1 MWLRNFLKLSKD
13 QKILKIALDVP
24 VNKFFDYI
32 SNDENIKIGQYVK
45 VPFGK
50 RTLIGICC
58 EIASESIVPADKLKS
73 IVSIESEIIFDAS
86 MLKLLYFVSDY
97 YQHPIGQTIMSVV
110 PSRIKKNSLTS
121 KKKELLFK
129 ANESLT
135 NEVIDSLP
143 ARQLRLKK
151 VAHAILKKEL
161 RQKDLN
167 KLVSNGSACVSK
179 LESMGL
185 VSSEVFIPTIR
196 RSQKDQPVLN
206 KEQKYVI
213 DEIKNNKSFKP
224 WLIHGVTASGKT
236 EIYMN
241 LITEFLEN
249 SQNQALVLVPEINLT
264 PQLEERFKNRFFDKK
279 IVILH
284 SYLSDIERLD
294 NWRQAKIGNADI
306 VIGTRLGVFTPMPKL
321 KIIIIDE
328 EHDPSFKQSEGLRYH
343 ARDVA
348 MMRAKNLNIPI
359 ILGSATPSLETWYK
373 ATNAKQNF
381 QYLKLNSRAV
391 DNATLPAIKTIQVN
405 DKTKLEVSKEVIDAI
420 QNRIDKQEQTIV
432 FINRRGYSPVLICS
446 SCGWVA
452 ECERCS
458 SRLVVHLQ
466 NKRLKCHHCG
476 YDQKITNACIDCGN
490 TDLFPLGTGTQ
501 KIEDVLKYHFSE
513 AKISRVDRDTT
524 YSKKSIEDLYLK
536 MNNRE
541 IDIVIGTQMLAK
553 GHDFPHVTLVVVLDA
568 DNALYSPDFR
578 ASERLFSQ
586 LMQVSG
592 RAGRGKIKGDVLIQ
606 SVFPNHNLFESLKAH
621 DFDSFSNQLLN
632 ERKSMGLSPFSY
644 NAVFMVKSKNL
655 NMAKQFIH
663 DVTAW
668 AKESLISTINV
679 LGPSRPTIERLKG
692 FERFNLYIQA
702 SSRKDLHTM
711 LKPWISQIRQHPLVN
726 RVKWSVDVDPTDF

>member
-1 MWLRNFLKLSKD
+1 MSKD

-58 EIASESIVPADKLKS
+58 EIANESIVPADKLKS
-73 IVSIESEIIFDAS
+73 IVSIESEIIFDTS

-167 KLVSNGSACVSK
+167 KLVSNGSECVSK

-279 IVILH
+279 IVVLH

-294 NWRQAKIGNADI
+294 NWRQSKIGNADI
-306 VIGTRLGVFTPMPKL
+306 VIGTRLGVFTPMPNL

-592 RAGRGKIKGDVLIQ
+592 RAGRGKIKGEVLIQ

-668 AKESLISTINV
+668 AKESLVSTINV

>member
-1 MWLRNFLKLSKD
+1 MSKD

-32 SNDENIKIGQYVK
+32 SNHGNIKIGQYVK

-58 EIASESIVPADKLKS
+58 EIAHESIVPADKLKS
-73 IVSIESEIIFDAS
+73 IDSIESEIIFDAP

-167 KLVSNGSACVSK
+167 KLVSNGSECVSK

-279 IVILH
+279 IVVLH

-294 NWRQAKIGNADI
+294 NWRQSKIGNADI
-306 VIGTRLGVFTPMPKL
+306 VIGTRLGVFTPMPNL

-592 RAGRGKIKGDVLIQ
+592 RAGRGKIKGEVLIQ

-668 AKESLISTINV
+668 AKESLVSTINV

>member
-1 MWLRNFLKLSKD
+1 MSKD

-32 SNDENIKIGQYVK
+32 SNHGNIKIGQYVK

-58 EIASESIVPADKLKS
+58 EIAHESIVPADKLKS
-73 IVSIESEIIFDAS
+73 IDSIESEIIFDAP

-143 ARQLRLKK
+143 SRQLRLKK

-167 KLVSNGSACVSK
+167 KLVSNGSECVSK

-279 IVILH
+279 IVVLH

-306 VIGTRLGVFTPMPKL
+306 VIGTRLGVFTPMPNL

-592 RAGRGKIKGDVLIQ
+592 RAGRGKIKGEVLIQ

-668 AKESLISTINV
+668 AKESLVSTINV

>member
-1 MWLRNFLKLSKD
+1 MSKD

-32 SNDENIKIGQYVK
+32 SNHGNIKIGQYVK

-58 EIASESIVPADKLKS
+58 EIAHESIVPADKLKS
-73 IVSIESEIIFDAS
+73 IDSIESEIIFDAP

-129 ANESLT
+129 ANKSLT
-135 NEVIDSLP
+135 NKVIDSLP

-167 KLVSNGSACVSK
+167 KLVSNGSECVSK

-241 LITEFLEN
+241 LIMEFLEN

-279 IVILH
+279 IVVLH

-306 VIGTRLGVFTPMPKL
+306 VIGTRLGVFTPMPNL

-592 RAGRGKIKGDVLIQ
+592 RAGRGKIKGEVLIQ

-668 AKESLISTINV
+668 AKESLVSTINV

>member
-1 MWLRNFLKLSKD
+1 LSKD
-13 QKILKIALDVP
+13 QKILKVALDVP

-32 SNDENIKIGQYVK
+32 SNDANIKIGQYVR

-50 RTLIGICC
+50 RNLIGICC
-58 EIASESIVPADKLKS
+58 ETSIESMVPIDKLKFIIS
-73 IVSIESEIIFDAS
+73 TETEIVFDKS

-97 YQHPIGQTIMSVV
+97 YHHPIGQTIMSVV
-110 PSRIKKNSLTS
+110 PSRLKKNSLTS
-121 KKKELLFK
+121 KKKELIFK
-129 ANESLT
+129 ADASLT
-135 NEVIDSLP
+135 HEVIDNLP
-143 ARQLRLKK
+143 SRQLRLKK
-151 VAHAILKKEL
+151 VAHAILKKDL

-167 KLVSNGSACVSK
+167 RLVSNGSECVDK

-185 VSSEVFIPTIR
+185 ISLEVFIQETS
-196 RSQKDQPVLN
+196 RSKKDQLVLN
-206 KEQKYVI
+206 KEQKKVI
-213 DEIKNNKSFKP
+213 DEIKKTKSYKP

-249 SQNQALVLVPEINLT
+249 SQSQALVLVPEINLT
-264 PQLEERFKNRFFDKK
+264 PQLEERFQNRFFDKK
-279 IVILH
+279 IVVLH

-294 NWRQAKIGNADI
+294 NWREAKIGNADI
-306 VIGTRLGVFTPMPKL
+306 VIGTRLGIFTPMPNL

-359 ILGSATPSLETWYK
+359 VMGSATPSLETWYK
-373 ATNAKQNF
+373 AINTKQNF
-381 QYLKLNSRAV
+381 KYLKLNSRAV

-405 DKTKLEVSKEVIDAI
+405 DKTKLQVSKEVIDAI
-420 QNRIDKQEQTIV
+420 QNRLDKKEQTIV

-458 SRLVVHLQ
+458 SRLVVHL
-466 NKRLKCHHCG
+466 KKERLKCHHCG
-476 YDQKITNACIDCGN
+476 YDQKITNACVDCGN

-501 KIEDVLKYHFSE
+501 KIEDVLKYSFSE
-513 AKISRVDRDTT
+513 AKITRVDRDTT
-524 YSKKSIEDLYLK
+524 HSKKSIEDLYLK

-586 LMQVSG
+586 LIQVSG
-592 RAGRGKIKGDVLIQ
+592 RAGRGKIKGEVLIQ
-606 SVFPNHNLFESLKAH
+606 SAFPNHNLFDSLKAH

-644 NAVFMVKSKNL
+644 NAVLMVKSKNL
-655 NMAKQFIH
+655 NMAKQFIN
-663 DVTAW
+663 DVTGW
-668 AKESLISTINV
+668 AKESLVSTINV
-679 LGPSRPTIERLKG
+679 LGPSRPTIEKLKG
-692 FERFNLYIQA
+692 FERFHLYIQA
-702 SSRKDLHTM
+702 PSRKDLHMM

>member
-1 MWLRNFLKLSKD
+1 MSKD
-13 QKILKIALDVP
+13 QKILKVALDVP

-32 SNDENIKIGQYVK
+32 SNDANIKIGQYVR

-50 RTLIGICC
+50 RNLIGICC
-58 EIASESIVPADKLKS
+58 ETSIESMVPIDKLKFIIS
-73 IVSIESEIIFDAS
+73 TETEIVFDKS

-97 YQHPIGQTIMSVV
+97 YHHPIGQTIMSVV
-110 PSRIKKNSLTS
+110 PSRLKKNSLNS
-121 KKKELLFK
+121 KKKELIFK
-129 ANESLT
+129 ADASLT
-135 NEVIDSLP
+135 HEVIDNLP
-143 ARQLRLKK
+143 SRQLRLKK
-151 VAHAILKKEL
+151 VAHAILKKDL

-167 KLVSNGSACVSK
+167 KLVSNGSECVDK

-185 VSSEVFIPTIR
+185 ISLEVFIQETS
-196 RSQKDQPVLN
+196 RSKKDQPVLN
-206 KEQKYVI
+206 KEQKKVI
-213 DEIKNNKSFKP
+213 DEIKKTKSYKP

-241 LITEFLEN
+241 LITEFLVN
-249 SQNQALVLVPEINLT
+249 SQSQALVLVPEINLT
-264 PQLEERFKNRFFDKK
+264 PQLEERFQNRFFDKK
-279 IVILH
+279 IVVLH

-294 NWRQAKIGNADI
+294 NWREAKIGNADI
-306 VIGTRLGVFTPMPKL
+306 VIGTRLGIFTPMPNL

-348 MMRAKNLNIPI
+348 MMRAKNLDIPI
-359 ILGSATPSLETWYK
+359 IMGSATPSLETWYK
-373 ATNAKQNF
+373 AINTKQNF
-381 QYLKLNSRAV
+381 KYLKLNSRAV
-391 DNATLPAIKTIQVN
+391 ESATLPAIKTIQVN
-405 DKTKLEVSKEVIDAI
+405 DKTKLQVSKEVIDAI
-420 QNRIDKQEQTIV
+420 QNRLDKKEQTIV

-458 SRLVVHLQ
+458 SRLVVHLKK
-466 NKRLKCHHCG
+466 KRLKCHHCG
-476 YDQKITNACIDCGN
+476 YDQKITNSCVECGN

-513 AKISRVDRDTT
+513 AKITRVDRDTT
-524 YSKKSIEDLYLK
+524 NSKKSIEDLYLK
-536 MNNRE
+536 MSNRE

-553 GHDFPHVTLVVVLDA
+553 GHDFPRVTLVVVLDA

-592 RAGRGKIKGDVLIQ
+592 RAGRGKIKGEVLIQ
-606 SVFPNHNLFESLKAH
+606 SVFPNHHLFDSLKVH
-621 DFDSFSNQLLN
+621 DFDSFSNQLVN

-644 NAVFMVKSKNL
+644 NAVLTVKSKNL
-655 NMAKQFIH
+655 NMAKQFIN
-663 DVTAW
+663 DVTGW
-668 AKESLISTINV
+668 AKESLVSTINV
-679 LGPSRPTIERLKG
+679 LGPSRPTIEKLKG
-692 FERFNLYIQA
+692 FERFHLYIQA
-702 SSRKDLHTM
+702 PSRKDLHIM

-726 RVKWSVDVDPTDF
+726 RVKWSVDVDPMDF

>member
-1 MWLRNFLKLSKD
+1 VSKD
-13 QKILKIALDVP
+13 QIILKIALDVP

-58 EIASESIVPADKLKS
+58 EIANESLVPADKLKS

-97 YQHPIGQTIMSVV
+97 YQHPIGQTIMTVV
-110 PSRIKKNSLTS
+110 PSRIKKNSFTS

-143 ARQLRLKK
+143 RRQLRLKK
-151 VAHAILKKEL
+151 VAQAILKKEL

-167 KLVSNGSACVSK
+167 KLVSNGSECVGK

-185 VSSEVFIPTIR
+185 VSSEVFNPTIS
-196 RSQKDQPVLN
+196 RSQNNQPVLN
-206 KEQKYVI
+206 KEQKKVI

-241 LITEFLEN
+241 LITDFLEN

-279 IVILH
+279 IVVLH

-306 VIGTRLGVFTPMPKL
+306 VIGTRLGVFTPMPNL

-359 ILGSATPSLETWYK
+359 ILGSATPSIETWYK

-466 NKRLKCHHCG
+466 KKRLKCHHCG

-592 RAGRGKIKGDVLIQ
+592 RAGRGKIKGEVLIQ

-655 NMAKQFIH
+655 NMAKQFIY

-668 AKESLISTINV
+668 AKESLVSTINV
-679 LGPSRPTIERLKG
+679 LGPSRPTIEKLKG

-702 SSRKDLHTM
+702 SSRKDLHKM

>member
-1 MWLRNFLKLSKD
+1 LSKD

-58 EIASESIVPADKLKS
+58 EIAHESIVPADKLKS
-73 IVSIESEIIFDAS
+73 IDSIESEIIFDAP

-129 ANESLT
+129 ANKSLT

-167 KLVSNGSACVSK
+167 KLVSNGSECVSK

-279 IVILH
+279 IVVLH

-306 VIGTRLGVFTPMPKL
+306 VIGTRLGVFTPMPNL

-592 RAGRGKIKGDVLIQ
+592 RAGRGKIKGEVLIQ

-668 AKESLISTINV
+668 AKESLVSTINV

>member
-1 MWLRNFLKLSKD
+1 MSKD

-32 SNDENIKIGQYVK
+32 SNHGNIKIGQYVK

-58 EIASESIVPADKLKS
+58 EIAHESIVPADKLKS
-73 IVSIESEIIFDAS
+73 IDSIESEIIFDAP

-129 ANESLT
+129 ANKSLT
-135 NEVIDSLP
+135 NKVIDSLP

-167 KLVSNGSACVSK
+167 KLVSNGSECVSK

-213 DEIKNNKSFKP
+213 NEIKNNKSFKP

-279 IVILH
+279 IVVLH

-306 VIGTRLGVFTPMPKL
+306 VIGTRLGVFTPMPNL

-592 RAGRGKIKGDVLIQ
+592 RAGRGKIKGEVLIQ

-668 AKESLISTINV
+668 AKESLVSTINV

>member
-1 MWLRNFLKLSKD
+1 MSKD
-13 QKILKIALDVP
+13 EKILKIALDVP

-58 EIASESIVPADKLKS
+58 EIANESIVPADKLKS

-97 YQHPIGQTIMSVV
+97 YQHPIGQTIMTVV

-167 KLVSNGSACVSK
+167 KLVSNGSECVSK

-279 IVILH
+279 IVVLH

-306 VIGTRLGVFTPMPKL
+306 VIGTRLGVFTPMPNL

-592 RAGRGKIKGDVLIQ
+592 RAGRGKIKGEVLIQ

-668 AKESLISTINV
+668 AKESLVSTINV

>member
-1 MWLRNFLKLSKD
+1 MSKD

-58 EIASESIVPADKLKS
+58 EIANESIVPADKLKS

-97 YQHPIGQTIMSVV
+97 YQHPIGQTIMTVV

-135 NEVIDSLP
+135 NEVINSLP

-167 KLVSNGSACVSK
+167 KLVSNGSECVSK

-241 LITEFLEN
+241 LITEFLDN

-279 IVILH
+279 IVVLH

-306 VIGTRLGVFTPMPKL
+306 VIGTRLGVFTPMPNL

-592 RAGRGKIKGDVLIQ
+592 RAGRGKIKGEVLIQ

-668 AKESLISTINV
+668 AKESLVSTINV

>member
-1 MWLRNFLKLSKD
+1 MSKD

-32 SNDENIKIGQYVK
+32 SNHGNIKIGQYVK

-58 EIASESIVPADKLKS
+58 EIAHESIVPADKLKS
-73 IVSIESEIIFDAS
+73 IDSIESEIIFDAP

-129 ANESLT
+129 ADESLT

-151 VAHAILKKEL
+151 VAHEILKKEL

-167 KLVSNGSACVSK
+167 KLVSNGSECVSK

-185 VSSEVFIPTIR
+185 VSSEAFIPTIR

-279 IVILH
+279 IVVLH

-306 VIGTRLGVFTPMPKL
+306 VIGTRLGVFTPMPNL

-592 RAGRGKIKGDVLIQ
+592 RAGRGKIKGEVLIQ

-668 AKESLISTINV
+668 AKESLVSTINV

>member
-1 MWLRNFLKLSKD
+1 MRNFQKLSKD
-13 QKILKIALDVP
+13 QKILKVALDVP

-32 SNDENIKIGQYVK
+32 SNDANIKIGQYVR

-50 RTLIGICC
+50 RNLIGICC
-58 EIASESIVPADKLKS
+58 ETSIESMVPIDKLKFIIS
-73 IVSIESEIIFDAS
+73 TETEIVFDKS

-97 YQHPIGQTIMSVV
+97 YHHPIGQTIMSVV
-110 PSRIKKNSLTS
+110 PSRLKKNSLTS
-121 KKKELLFK
+121 KKKELIFK
-129 ANESLT
+129 ADASLT
-135 NEVIDSLP
+135 HEVIDNLP
-143 ARQLRLKK
+143 SRQLRLKK
-151 VAHAILKKEL
+151 VAHAILKKDL

-167 KLVSNGSACVSK
+167 KLVSNGSECVDK

-185 VSSEVFIPTIR
+185 ISLEVFIQETS
-196 RSQKDQPVLN
+196 RSKKDQPVLN
-206 KEQKYVI
+206 KEQKKVI
-213 DEIKNNKSFKP
+213 DEIKKTKSYKP

-241 LITEFLEN
+241 LITEFLVN
-249 SQNQALVLVPEINLT
+249 SQSQALVLVPEINLT
-264 PQLEERFKNRFFDKK
+264 PQLEERFQNRFFDKK
-279 IVILH
+279 IVVLH

-294 NWRQAKIGNADI
+294 NWREAKIGNADI
-306 VIGTRLGVFTPMPKL
+306 VIGTRLGIFTPMPNL

-359 ILGSATPSLETWYK
+359 IMGSATPSLETWYK
-373 ATNAKQNF
+373 AINTKQNF
-381 QYLKLNSRAV
+381 KYLKLNSRAV

-405 DKTKLEVSKEVIDAI
+405 DKTKLQVSKEVIDAI
-420 QNRIDKQEQTIV
+420 QNRLDKKEQTIV

-458 SRLVVHLQ
+458 SRLVVHLKK
-466 NKRLKCHHCG
+466 KRLKCHHCG
-476 YDQKITNACIDCGN
+476 YDQKITNACVDCGN

-501 KIEDVLKYHFSE
+501 KIEDVLKYSFSE
-513 AKISRVDRDTT
+513 AKIIRVDRDTT
-524 YSKKSIEDLYLK
+524 HSKKSIEDLYLK

-586 LMQVSG
+586 LIQVSG
-592 RAGRGKIKGDVLIQ
+592 RAGRGKIKGEVLIQ
-606 SVFPNHNLFESLKAH
+606 SAFPNHNLFDSLKAH

-644 NAVFMVKSKNL
+644 NAVLTVKSKNL
-655 NMAKQFIH
+655 NMAKQFIN
-663 DVTAW
+663 DVTGW
-668 AKESLISTINV
+668 AKESLVSTINV
-679 LGPSRPTIERLKG
+679 LGPSRPTIEKLKG
-692 FERFNLYIQA
+692 FERFHLYIQA
-702 SSRKDLHTM
+702 PSRKDLHIM

-726 RVKWSVDVDPTDF
+726 RVKWSVDVDPMDF

>member
-1 MWLRNFLKLSKD
+1 MSKD

-58 EIASESIVPADKLKS
+58 EIANESIVTADKLKS

-167 KLVSNGSACVSK
+167 KLVSNGSECVGK

-279 IVILH
+279 IVVLH

-306 VIGTRLGVFTPMPKL
+306 VIGTRLGVFTPMPNL

-348 MMRAKNLNIPI
+348 MMRAKNLNIAI

-592 RAGRGKIKGDVLIQ
+592 RAGRGKIKGEVLIQ

-668 AKESLISTINV
+668 AKESLVSTINV

>member
-1 MWLRNFLKLSKD
+1 MSKD

-32 SNDENIKIGQYVK
+32 SNHGNIKIGQYVK

-58 EIASESIVPADKLKS
+58 EIANESIVPADKLKS

-129 ANESLT
+129 ANKSLT

-167 KLVSNGSACVSK
+167 KLVSNGSECVSK

-185 VSSEVFIPTIR
+185 VSSEAFIPTIR

-279 IVILH
+279 IVVLH

-306 VIGTRLGVFTPMPKL
+306 VIGTRLGVFTPMPNL

-592 RAGRGKIKGDVLIQ
+592 RAGRGKIKGEVLIQ

-668 AKESLISTINV
+668 AKESLVSTINV

>member
-1 MWLRNFLKLSKD
+1 
-13 QKILKIALDVP
+13 
-24 VNKFFDYI
+24 
-32 SNDENIKIGQYVK
+32 
-45 VPFGK
+45 
-50 RTLIGICC
+50 
-58 EIASESIVPADKLKS
+58 
-73 IVSIESEIIFDAS
+73 
-86 MLKLLYFVSDY
+86 
-97 YQHPIGQTIMSVV
+97 
-110 PSRIKKNSLTS
+110 
-121 KKKELLFK
+121 
-129 ANESLT
+129 
-135 NEVIDSLP
+135 
-143 ARQLRLKK
+143 
-151 VAHAILKKEL
+151 
-161 RQKDLN
+161 
-167 KLVSNGSACVSK
+167 
-179 LESMGL
+179 MGL
-185 VSSEVFIPTIR
+185 VSSEAFIPTIR

-279 IVILH
+279 IVVLH

-306 VIGTRLGVFTPMPKL
+306 VIGTRLGVFTPMPNL

-524 YSKKSIEDLYLK
+524 YSKKSIVDLYLK

-592 RAGRGKIKGDVLIQ
+592 RAGRGKIKGEVLIQ

-668 AKESLISTINV
+668 AKESLVSTINV

>member
-1 MWLRNFLKLSKD
+1 MSKD

-58 EIASESIVPADKLKS
+58 EIANESIVPADKLKS

-129 ANESLT
+129 ADESLT

-167 KLVSNGSACVSK
+167 KLVSNGSECVSK

-279 IVILH
+279 IVVLH

-306 VIGTRLGVFTPMPKL
+306 VIGTRLGVFTPMPNL

-592 RAGRGKIKGDVLIQ
+592 RAGRGKIKGEVLIQ

-668 AKESLISTINV
+668 AKESLVSTINV

>member
-1 MWLRNFLKLSKD
+1 MSKD
-13 QKILKIALDVP
+13 QKKILKVALDVP

-32 SNDENIKIGQYVK
+32 SNDEDIKVGQYVR

-50 RTLIGICC
+50 RNMIGICC
-58 EIASESIVPADKLKS
+58 EKSNESEVPIDKLKFIIS
-73 IVSIESEIIFDAS
+73 TEAGIIFDKS

-97 YQHPIGQTIMSVV
+97 YHHPIGQTIMSVV

-121 KKKELLFK
+121 KKNELIFK
-129 ANESLT
+129 ADTSLT
-135 NEVIDSLP
+135 NKVIENLP
-143 ARQLRLKK
+143 PRQLRLRK
-151 VAHAILKKEL
+151 VAYAILKKDL

-167 KLVSNGSACVSK
+167 KLVSNGSKCVGK

-185 VSSEVFIPTIR
+185 ISSEVFMQETS
-196 RSQKDQPVLN
+196 RSQKSQPVLN
-206 KEQKYVI
+206 KEQKKVI
-213 DEIKNNKSFKP
+213 DEIRNNKSFKP

-241 LITEFLEN
+241 LITKFLEN
-249 SQNQALVLVPEINLT
+249 VQSQALILVPEINLT
-264 PQLEERFKNRFFDKK
+264 PQLEERFQNRFFDKK
-279 IVILH
+279 IVVLH

-294 NWRQAKIGNADI
+294 NWRKAKVGNADI
-306 VIGTRLGVFTPMPKL
+306 VIGTRLGVFTPMPNL

-359 ILGSATPSLETWYK
+359 IMGSATPSLETWYK
-373 ATNAKQNF
+373 AINSKQNF
-381 QYLKLNSRAV
+381 KYLKLNSRAV
-391 DNATLPAIKTIQVN
+391 DNATLPVIKTIQVN
-405 DKTKLEVSKEVIDAI
+405 DKTKLQVSKEVIDAI
-420 QNRIDKQEQTIV
+420 QNRLDKKEQTIV

-458 SRLVVHLQ
+458 SRLVVHLKK
-466 NKRLKCHHCG
+466 KRLKCHHCG
-476 YDQKITNACIDCGN
+476 YDQKITNSCVDCGN

-501 KIEDVLKYHFSE
+501 KIEDALKYHFLE
-513 AKISRVDRDTT
+513 AKITRVDRDTT

-586 LMQVSG
+586 LMQVAG
-592 RAGRGKIKGDVLIQ
+592 RAGRGKIKGEVLIQ
-606 SVFPNHNLFESLKAH
+606 SVFPNHNLFDSLKAH

-632 ERKSMGLSPFSY
+632 ERRSMGLSPFSY
-644 NAVFMVKSKNL
+644 NAVLMVKSKNL
-655 NMAKQFIH
+655 DIAKQFIN
-663 DVTAW
+663 DVAGW
-668 AKESLISTINV
+668 AKESLGSTINV
-679 LGPSRPTIERLKG
+679 LGPSRPTIEKLKG
-692 FERFNLYIQA
+692 FERFHLYIQA
-702 SSRKDLHTM
+702 PSRKDLHMM
-711 LKPWISQIRQHPLVN
+711 LKPWISQIRQHPLAN
-726 RVKWSVDVDPTDF
+726 RVKWNVDVDPTDF

>member
-1 MWLRNFLKLSKD
+1 MSKD

-32 SNDENIKIGQYVK
+32 SNHGNIKIGQYVK

-58 EIASESIVPADKLKS
+58 EIAHESIVPADKLKS
-73 IVSIESEIIFDAS
+73 IDSIESEIIFDAP

-167 KLVSNGSACVSK
+167 KLVSNGSECVSK

-279 IVILH
+279 IVVLH

-306 VIGTRLGVFTPMPKL
+306 VIGTRLGVFTPMPNL

-592 RAGRGKIKGDVLIQ
+592 RAGRGKIKGEVLIQ

-668 AKESLISTINV
+668 AKESLVSTINV

>member
-1 MWLRNFLKLSKD
+1 MSKD

-58 EIASESIVPADKLKS
+58 EIANESIVPADKLKS

-167 KLVSNGSACVSK
+167 KLVSNGSECVSK

-279 IVILH
+279 IVVLH

-306 VIGTRLGVFTPMPKL
+306 VIGTRLGVFTPMPNL

-592 RAGRGKIKGDVLIQ
+592 RAGRGKIKGEVLIQ

-668 AKESLISTINV
+668 AKESLVSTINV

>member
-1 MWLRNFLKLSKD
+1 MSKD

-58 EIASESIVPADKLKS
+58 EIANESIVPADKLKS
-73 IVSIESEIIFDAS
+73 IVSIESEIIFDAP

-129 ANESLT
+129 ANKSLT

-167 KLVSNGSACVSK
+167 KLVSNGSECVSK

-279 IVILH
+279 IVVLH

-306 VIGTRLGVFTPMPKL
+306 VIGTRLGVFTPMPNL

-592 RAGRGKIKGDVLIQ
+592 RAGRGKIKGEVLIQ

-668 AKESLISTINV
+668 AKESLVSTINV

>member
-1 MWLRNFLKLSKD
+1 MSKD
-13 QKILKIALDVP
+13 QKILKVALDVP

-32 SNDENIKIGQYVK
+32 SNDANIKIGQYVR

-50 RTLIGICC
+50 RNLIGICC
-58 EIASESIVPADKLKS
+58 ETSIESMVPIDKLKFIIS
-73 IVSIESEIIFDAS
+73 TETEIVFDKS

-97 YQHPIGQTIMSVV
+97 YHHPIGQTIMSVV
-110 PSRIKKNSLTS
+110 PSRLKKNSFTS
-121 KKKELLFK
+121 KKKELIFK
-129 ANESLT
+129 ADASLT
-135 NEVIDSLP
+135 HEVIDNLP
-143 ARQLRLKK
+143 SRQLRLKK
-151 VAHAILKKEL
+151 VANAILKKDL

-167 KLVSNGSACVSK
+167 KLVSNGSECVDK

-185 VSSEVFIPTIR
+185 ISLEVFIQETS
-196 RSQKDQPVLN
+196 RSKKDQLVLN
-206 KEQKYVI
+206 KEQKKVI
-213 DEIKNNKSFKP
+213 DEIKKTKSYKP

-249 SQNQALVLVPEINLT
+249 SQSQALVLVPEINLT
-264 PQLEERFKNRFFDKK
+264 PQLEERFQNRFFDKK
-279 IVILH
+279 IVVLH

-294 NWRQAKIGNADI
+294 NWREAKIGNADI
-306 VIGTRLGVFTPMPKL
+306 VIGTRLGIFTPMPNL

-359 ILGSATPSLETWYK
+359 VMGSATPSLETWYK
-373 ATNAKQNF
+373 AINTKQNF
-381 QYLKLNSRAV
+381 KYLKLNSRAV

-405 DKTKLEVSKEVIDAI
+405 DKTKLQVSKEVIDAI
-420 QNRIDKQEQTIV
+420 QNRLDKKEQTIV

-458 SRLVVHLQ
+458 SRLVVHL
-466 NKRLKCHHCG
+466 KKERLKCHHCG
-476 YDQKITNACIDCGN
+476 YDQKITNACVDCGN

-501 KIEDVLKYHFSE
+501 KIEDVLKYSFSE
-513 AKISRVDRDTT
+513 AKITRVDRDTT
-524 YSKKSIEDLYLK
+524 HSKKSIEDLYLK

-586 LMQVSG
+586 LIQVSG
-592 RAGRGKIKGDVLIQ
+592 RAGRGKIKGEVLIQ
-606 SVFPNHNLFESLKAH
+606 SAFPNHNLFDSLKAH

-644 NAVFMVKSKNL
+644 NAVLMVKSKNL
-655 NMAKQFIH
+655 NMAKQFIN
-663 DVTAW
+663 DVTGW
-668 AKESLISTINV
+668 AKESLVSTINV
-679 LGPSRPTIERLKG
+679 LGPSRPTIEKLKG
-692 FERFNLYIQA
+692 FERFHLYIQA
-702 SSRKDLHTM
+702 PSRKDLHMM

>member
-1 MWLRNFLKLSKD
+1 MSKD

-58 EIASESIVPADKLKS
+58 EIAHESIVPADKLKS
-73 IVSIESEIIFDAS
+73 IDSIESEIIFDAP

-167 KLVSNGSACVSK
+167 KLVSNGSECVSK

-279 IVILH
+279 IVVLH

-306 VIGTRLGVFTPMPKL
+306 VIGTRLGVFTPMPNL

-592 RAGRGKIKGDVLIQ
+592 RAGRGKIKGEVLIQ

-668 AKESLISTINV
+668 AKESLVSTINV

>member
-1 MWLRNFLKLSKD
+1 MSKD

-32 SNDENIKIGQYVK
+32 SNHGNIKIGQYVK

-58 EIASESIVPADKLKS
+58 EIAHESIVPADKLKS
-73 IVSIESEIIFDAS
+73 IDSIESEIIFDAP

-129 ANESLT
+129 ANKSLT

-167 KLVSNGSACVSK
+167 KLVTNGSECVNK

-185 VSSEVFIPTIR
+185 VSSEAFIPTIR

-279 IVILH
+279 IVVLH

-306 VIGTRLGVFTPMPKL
+306 VIGTRLGVFTPMPNL

-592 RAGRGKIKGDVLIQ
+592 RAGRGKIKGEVLIQ

-668 AKESLISTINV
+668 AKESLVSTINV

>member
-1 MWLRNFLKLSKD
+1 MSKD

-58 EIASESIVPADKLKS
+58 EIANESIVPADKLKS

-167 KLVSNGSACVSK
+167 KLVSNGSECVSK

-279 IVILH
+279 IVVLH

-294 NWRQAKIGNADI
+294 NWREAKIGNADI
-306 VIGTRLGVFTPMPKL
+306 VIGTRLGVFTPMPNL

-592 RAGRGKIKGDVLIQ
+592 RAGRGKIKGEVLIQ

-668 AKESLISTINV
+668 AKESLVSTINV

>member
-1 MWLRNFLKLSKD
+1 MSKD
-13 QKILKIALDVP
+13 QIILKIALDVP

-58 EIASESIVPADKLKS
+58 EIANESLVPADKLKS

-97 YQHPIGQTIMSVV
+97 YQHPIGQTIMTVV
-110 PSRIKKNSLTS
+110 PSRIKKNSFTS

-143 ARQLRLKK
+143 RRQLRLKK
-151 VAHAILKKEL
+151 VAQAILKKEL

-167 KLVSNGSACVSK
+167 KLVSNGSECVGK

-185 VSSEVFIPTIR
+185 VSSEVFNPTIS
-196 RSQKDQPVLN
+196 RSQNNQPVLN
-206 KEQKYVI
+206 KEQKKVI

-241 LITEFLEN
+241 LITDFLEN

-279 IVILH
+279 IVVLH

-306 VIGTRLGVFTPMPKL
+306 VIGTRLGVFTPMPNL

-359 ILGSATPSLETWYK
+359 ILGSATPSIETWYK

-466 NKRLKCHHCG
+466 KKRLKCHHCG

-592 RAGRGKIKGDVLIQ
+592 RAGRGKIKGEVLIQ

-668 AKESLISTINV
+668 AKESLVSTINV

-702 SSRKDLHTM
+702 SSRKDLHKM

>member
-1 MWLRNFLKLSKD
+1 MSKD

-58 EIASESIVPADKLKS
+58 EIANESIVPADKLKS
-73 IVSIESEIIFDAS
+73 IVSIESEIIFDTS

-167 KLVSNGSACVSK
+167 KLVSNGSECVSK

-279 IVILH
+279 IVVLH

-306 VIGTRLGVFTPMPKL
+306 VIGTRLGVFTPMPNL

-592 RAGRGKIKGDVLIQ
+592 RAGRGKIKGEVLIQ

-668 AKESLISTINV
+668 AKESLVSTINV